1 MAEQQV
7 ASYSD
12 KPISEK
18 QKEKDFE
25 EHTHTYAAFLS
36 GAKWSVISTA
46 AILVILYL
54 IFVH

>member
-18 QKEKDFE
+18 QKEKEFE
-25 EHTHTYAAFLS
+25 EHANTYAAFLT
-36 GAKWSVISTA
+36 GTKWSVISTA

>member
-7 ASYSD
+7 ATYSN

-25 EHTHTYAAFLS
+25 EHTGTYAAFLS
-36 GAKWSVISTA
+36 GTKWSVISTA
-46 AILVILYL
+46 VILVILYL